1 MVSKKELS
9 ENSIYTHYVLP
20 NLIKSGWDLQK
31 HIRENVYFTD
41 GRIYINGKKTKR
53 GERKFADVIL
63 YYKPNIPIA
72 IIEVKKNTLS
82 EAAGIQQAL
91 DYGKI
96 LDIPIVFSTNGDGF
110 IEHDRSGYSKTIETH
125 HSFDN
130 FPGSM

>member
-1 MVSKKELS
+1 MASKKELS

-72 IIEVKKNTLS
+72 IIEVKKKS
-82 EAAGIQQAL
+82 V
-91 DYGKI
+91 K
-96 LDIPIVFSTNGDGF
+96 
-110 IEHDRSGYSKTIETH
+110 RSGRVTTSPELWKNFRYSNCVQH
-125 HSFDN
+125 
-130 FPGSM
+130 